1 MMTIEELLTQTVQR
15 REEAW
20 HRLVTTTDQDDLT
33 EREVTR
39 TEYLLLSTMSEKI
52 ESVKIAQECKP
63 AVADLYNNFIEIA
76 NMYRQNSEIMADSMP
91 DYSRGYNDAINSAI
105 RVFDSILKP
114 YEGRRLV

>member
-1 MMTIEELLTQTVQR
+1 MTIEELLTQTIQR

-20 HRLVTTTDQDDLT
+20 QRIITPPDQDDLA

-39 TEYLLLSTMSEKI
+39 TEYLLLSAMSEKI
-52 ESVKIAQECKP
+52 ESVKIAQECRP
-63 AVADLYNNFIEIA
+63 QVIDLYNNFIEIA

-105 RVFDSILKP
+105 RVFDSIMKP
-114 YEGRRLV
+114 YEGRRLL

>member
-1 MMTIEELLTQTVQR
+1 MTIEELLTQTVR
-15 REEAW
+15 LREKAW
-20 HRLVTTTDQDDLT
+20 HRLVTPPDQEDLT

-52 ESVKIAQECKP
+52 ESVKIEQECKP
-63 AVADLYNNFIEIA
+63 QVVDLYNNFIEIA
-76 NMYRQNSEIMADSMP
+76 NMYRQNSEIMADAMP

-114 YEGRRLV
+114 YEGRRLL

>member
-1 MMTIEELLTQTVQR
+1 MTIEELLAQTVR
-15 REEAW
+15 LREEAW
-20 HRLVTTTDQDDLT
+20 QILITPPDHEDLT
-33 EREVTR
+33 EREVAITKF
-39 TEYLLLSTMSEKI
+39 LILSGISEKI

-63 AVADLYNNFIEIA
+63 QVVELYNNFIEIS
-76 NMYRQNSEIMADSMP
+76 NMYRQNSEIMADTMP

>member
-1 MMTIEELLTQTVQR
+1 MTIEELLTRTVQR

-20 HRLVTTTDQDDLT
+20 HMLITPPDQEDLT

-39 TEYLLLSTMSEKI
+39 TEYLMLAKFAAQV

-63 AVADLYNNFIEIA
+63 QVVDLYNNFIEIS
-76 NMYRQNSEIMADSMP
+76 NMYRQNSEIMADAMP